1 MPENRLSLYQSLFE
15 TTQSLC
21 KLYPALTP
29 FSIRRE
35 RAKEVFL
42 LIKRINTHPK
52 NENGQKLDEKGRIRR
67 PAGDNWF

>member
-1 MPENRLSLYQSLFE
+1 MTLYQSLFDL
-15 TTQSLC
+15 TQNLC

-29 FSIRRE
+29 FSVRRE

-42 LIKRINTHPK
+42 LIKRINTQPK
-52 NENGQKLDEKGRIRR
+52 TKDGQKVDSKGRIRR